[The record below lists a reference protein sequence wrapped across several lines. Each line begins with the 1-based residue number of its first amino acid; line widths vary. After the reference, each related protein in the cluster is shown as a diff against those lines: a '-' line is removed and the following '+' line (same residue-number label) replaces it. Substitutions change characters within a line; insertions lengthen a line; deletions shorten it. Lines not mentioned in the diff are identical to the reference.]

1 VTDRP
6 PPDQPTGAKNPVS
19 APVADSWKGKVVP
32 PPSRA
37 EWMYERLARAFAEFE
52 EKLDDDK
59 EVALRLVSFSERD
72 LIHVDDVGYWSPD
85 LIVFKG
91 KNSNGDPVELYQHVS
106 QISVLLVAS
115 KKMSAEAKRIGYV
128 LLNKIPEK
136 QRLTDPPYSEVK
148 MPWKTELP

>member
-1 VTDRP
+1 MTDPRATQ
-6 PPDQPTGAKNPVS
+6 DAGTKNPVT
-19 APVADSWKGKVVP
+19 APGPDSHTGQVVP
-32 PPSRA
+32 APSRA

-52 EKLDDDK
+52 DKLDDDK

-85 LIVFKG
+85 LIVFRG
-91 KNSNGDPVELYQHVS
+91 KNPNGDPVELYQHVS

-115 KKMSAEAKRIGYV
+115 MKMSDHAKRIGYV

-136 QRLTDPPYSEVK
+136 QRLSDPPNSEVK
-148 MPWKTELP
+148 IPWKSP